1 MDSPEI
7 LRLQAALL
15 LADGYTMNDMAWGG
29 VIFNTPLP
37 DQQPPAPAYTHN
49 EQARLLAADNF
60 PTTQAEEIAA
70 ALQQGQDPPSPEEI
84 AGAAPG
90 TTEAAKIAV
99 LATFG
104 ELSVQLLQGKGEGER
119 ERNVPYLNQA
129 GRLQGDPRIL
139 VQARYAVSQ
148 AILKEPGR
156 LFHRAEIESLSQ
168 PLNTWRHTHEDLRN
182 WWHTRLRIG
191 GHALII
197 PGKTKGHGVRVNP
210 RLDVT
215 VQGPLPHQVRPA
227 GVGKRVRR

>member
-1 MDSPEI
+1 MSDAERIQSI
-7 LRLQAALL
+7 QAAYLLEAGYRVPGIVPSGAILDSL
-15 LADGYTMNDMAWGG
+15 LAEP
-29 VIFNTPLP
+29 V
-37 DQQPPAPAYTHN
+37 APAFSV
-49 EQARLLAADNF
+49 EQQARLLAADGF
-60 PTTQAEEIAA
+60 PTTQEEEVAIAFQRAQDPHFQEEI
-70 ALQQGQDPPSPEEI
+70 PKI
-84 AGAAPG
+84 ASTPAK
-90 TTEAAKIAV
+90 AAKIAV